1 MCILFI
7 AVDQHPD
14 YPLIIAANR
23 DEFHARLT
31 QPSHFWKS
39 KPHMLAGKDLQAGG
53 TWLGVAKNGH
63 IAALTNIR
71 APSKER
77 FDAMTRGE
85 LVVNALQYKGSWAVH
100 TQHLK
105 NTATDY
111 NGFNLVYGDW
121 KNLQVF
127 NSHTQEHHALTQ
139 GVYGLSNAQL
149 NTPWP
154 KTQQGVNALNALC
167 QSKQPLVVE
176 QLFAILS
183 DPTQASDETLPDT
196 GIAKP
201 WEKMLSSIFIKSPD
215 YGTRCSTVITVDH
228 HHALNWEERSY
239 DPTGQ
244 VTQTQAYSFIIN
256 S

>member
-85 LVVNALQYKGSWAVH
+85 LVVNALQYKGSWEVH

-127 NSHTQEHHALTQ
+127 NSHTQEHHALKQ

-183 DPTQASDETLPDT
+183 DP
-196 GIAKP
+196 
-201 WEKMLSSIFIKSPD
+201 
-215 YGTRCSTVITVDH
+215 
-228 HHALNWEERSY
+228 
-239 DPTGQ
+239 
-244 VTQTQAYSFIIN
+244 
-256 S
+256 